1 MTHARISRA
10 LVALALAGALLLGA
24 AHAQAP
30 VKLRFVSLAWQPQAI
45 DAVVAVVDAWN
56 AQNPNVQVEY
66 QQVDWGSIHD
76 YLVTSFETRSVPDLF
91 HYESGP
97 VRDFGARGYLA
108 ELTPVLSDDL
118 KNDVV
123 DGAWQTV
130 TDADGN
136 VWGVPFLWESLIVL
150 YNVDLFAAAGVEAP
164 TIADPWTWD
173 QMREAAARLTLDR
186 DGDGR
191 IDQYGAAF
199 GLRSPVN
206 RVLNLALGFGGEF
219 FYRGADGQWE
229 VRVGEPE
236 KQILRIITEMMYVD
250 ETASQDGVGLS
261 GPELFPGF
269 FEGKYAMLPGIG
281 VWARQQIV
289 DAGPEGFQWG
299 VLPPL
304 VGVTQAQGS
313 ATQTISIPAASPN
326 QAEAAQFLEFLLN
339 TQNMATLAQGD
350 WLFPTRASSFDLP
363 EFQTTEAGW
372 DVATESARHLTLA
385 PFQLVPNY
393 AEFRSRVATPILQE
407 LFANRITVDQAAQQI
422 EADGTRTIRR

>member
-1 MTHARISRA
+1 MHPNRPLR
-10 LVALALAGALLLGA
+10 VLAALLVVGVLA
-24 AHAQAP
+24 FAQAQAT
-30 VKLRFVSLAWQPQAI
+30 VNLRFVSLAWQPQAI
-45 DAVVAVVDAWN
+45 DAVVDVVAAWN
-56 AQNPNVQVEY
+56 AQNPNIQVEY

-91 HYESGP
+91 HYES
-97 VRDFGARGYLA
+97 VAIRDFGARGYLT
-108 ELTPVLSDDL
+108 ELSGVISEDL
-118 KNDVV
+118 RSDVV

-130 TDADGN
+130 RDAEGN

-150 YNVDLFAAAGVEAP
+150 YNRDLFEEAGVEAP
-164 TIADPWTWD
+164 TVENPWTWD
-173 QMREAAARLTLDR
+173 QMREAAAQLTIDR

-191 IDQYGAAF
+191 TDQYGAAF

-219 FYRGADGQWE
+219 FYRTDDGQWE
-229 VRVGEPE
+229 VRVGDAE
-236 KQILRIITEMMYVD
+236 KEILHIITEMMYVD

-289 DAGPEGFQWG
+289 AAGPEGFNWG

-304 VGVTQAQGS
+304 MGETQAQGS
-313 ATQTISIPAASPN
+313 ATQTISIPAASPH

-350 WLFPTRASSFDLP
+350 WLFPTRASSFELP
-363 EFQTTEAGW
+363 EFQTPEAGW

-393 AEFRSRVATPILQE
+393 AEFRSRVGTPTLQE
-407 LFANRITVDQAAQQI
+407 LFANRITVDQAAQQL
-422 EADGTRTIRR
+422 ETEGTRTIRR